1 MFRPAASLPP
11 ETHTQKGYNPRV
23 LLFHGLIAALLLT
36 LIGGL
41 AWQQLLRTDY
51 YHAHERTQSERRI
64 LVPGPR
70 GNIFDREGRLLAGNR
85 PRFGV
90 TLALDQLHA
99 EFRQE
104 YLTIRKNY
112 GNKDL
117 PTTAQMEQIARFTVV
132 QGYLKQLNDLLA
144 RNEQLDGDALDRH
157 YDQQLLLPYVLLN
170 DLTPEEYARLIE
182 QLPVDSPLQVY
193 ASSVRYYPRGSLA
206 AHALGYVTAGDEP
219 AGTPEDF
226 PGDGLTTFKLK
237 GTVGRLGLEARFDDR
252 LQGET
257 GGAIYRV
264 SPAGYRLNPPL
275 EKYPPVAGHDLTTSL
290 DADLQ
295 SAAEDAL
302 GEQTGAAVALDVNTG
317 EVLVLASTPGY
328 NLQDFTPKLGNA
340 AAEDINARGAWFDRA
355 VNGLYPP
362 GSTFKLVTTIAALR
376 SGAITPDVPIVDC
389 EGTLAIS
396 GHVFTCDNGLGH
408 HGNILLRDAIAL
420 SCDIYFYTAGTLT
433 TVDKLAPE
441 ARRFQL
447 DQPTGIELPGET
459 RRAIIPDGQWKE
471 THQHQAWYP
480 GDTANMSIGQGYV
493 RVTPLRMACL
503 AASIAR
509 NEIATTPTLLHNPN
523 APVQHHEAIGLT
535 PDQRAALLDGMEG
548 CTTTGTAKILSAD
561 EGAFTKIPNLR
572 IAGKTGT
579 AQIPDKKNIAWFICF
594 APLESPRIAVA
605 VAVESDKPGESFAGG
620 AYAAPVA
627 QAILRRWNDKQL
639 GRAAAAPPLFPPAS
653 AAPTAP

>member
-1 MFRPAASLPP
+1 
-11 ETHTQKGYNPRV
+11 
-23 LLFHGLIAALLLT
+23 
-36 LIGGL
+36 
-41 AWQQLLRTDY
+41 
-51 YHAHERTQSERRI
+51 
-64 LVPGPR
+64 
-70 GNIFDREGRLLAGNR
+70 
-85 PRFGV
+85 
-90 TLALDQLHA
+90 
-99 EFRQE
+99 
-104 YLTIRKNY
+104 
-112 GNKDL
+112 
-117 PTTAQMEQIARFTVV
+117 
-132 QGYLKQLNDLLA
+132 
-144 RNEQLDGDALDRH
+144 
-157 YDQQLLLPYVLLN
+157 
-170 DLTPEEYARLIE
+170 
-182 QLPVDSPLQVY
+182 
-193 ASSVRYYPRGSLA
+193 
-206 AHALGYVTAGDEP
+206 
-219 AGTPEDF
+219 
-226 PGDGLTTFKLK
+226 
-237 GTVGRLGLEARFDDR
+237 
-252 LQGET
+252 
-257 GGAIYRV
+257 
-264 SPAGYRLNPPL
+264 
-275 EKYPPVAGHDLTTSL
+275 
-290 DADLQ
+290 
-295 SAAEDAL
+295 
-302 GEQTGAAVALDVNTG
+302 
-317 EVLVLASTPGY
+317 
-328 NLQDFTPKLGNA
+328 
-340 AAEDINARGAWFDRA
+340 
-355 VNGLYPP
+355 
-362 GSTFKLVTTIAALR
+362 
-376 SGAITPDVPIVDC
+376 
-389 EGTLAIS
+389 
-396 GHVFTCDNGLGH
+396 VFTCDNGLGH